1 MVKISVIT
9 VVLNGVTTIEQT
21 IRSVLTQDYAN
32 LEYIII
38 DGGSTDG
45 TLDIVKKYDS
55 SLSFWVSEK
64 DRGIYSAMNK
74 GLQHATG
81 EYVAFLN
88 SDDWYE
94 YGVVR
99 EIANFIDLTSADVV
113 YGDYNRVAPDGQ
125 KTLIPALP
133 LDYINISIPFCHQ
146 SVFMRRQNGLY
157 FDERYKIASDY
168 KMLLELYGSGKD
180 FRYYPYSIANF
191 RSGGAAD
198 LNDYYTDLEIY
209 DIAAGELAKS
219 VCSSLIYGEMVLE
232 RASRSKLF
240 LDLQEGRNYWLLKKY
255 LDDSIP
261 SNEDI
266 IVFGVGDLYRKF
278 SGFIQDQIDRVKYFV
293 DNDQKKR
300 GKNICGKV
308 IKSPQA
314 LMIEKDCSV
323 LILNERYTDDIQRQ
337 LEEMNLGDR
346 IRIINYISMKNC
358 FWKNERETVLSMLF
372 ERYDNIRKL
381 WNRMNSF

>member
-1 MVKISVIT
+1 MVKISIIT

-21 IRSVLTQDYAN
+21 IRSVLSQDYAN

-45 TLDIVKKYDS
+45 TLDIVKEYDS
-55 SLSFWVSEK
+55 SLSYWASEK

-74 GLQHATG
+74 GLKHATG

-94 YGVVR
+94 HGVVR
-99 EIANFIDLTSADVV
+99 RVASFIDLTNADVV
-113 YGDYNRVAPDGQ
+113 YGDYYRVASNGQ
-125 KTLIPALP
+125 KTIISALP
-133 LDYINISIPFCHQ
+133 LDYFNIGIPFCHQ

-157 FDERYKIASDY
+157 FDERYKIAADY

-180 FRYYPYSIANF
+180 FRYYPYAIANF
-191 RSGGAAD
+191 RSGGVAD
-198 LNDYYTDLEIY
+198 LNGYYTDLEIY
-209 DIAAGELAKS
+209 DIAAGELSKS
-219 VCSSLIYGEMVLE
+219 VGSSLVYGEMILE
-232 RASRSKLF
+232 RASRSKVF
-240 LDLQEGRNYWLLKKY
+240 LDLQEGCNYGLLKKY

-261 SNEDI
+261 LHEDI

-293 DNDQKKR
+293 DNDSTKR
-300 GKNICGKV
+300 GKCICGRV
-308 IKSPQA
+308 IELPQA
-314 LMIEKDCSV
+314 LMREKDCSV
-323 LILNERYTDDIQRQ
+323 IILNERYSDSIQEQ

-346 IRIINYISMKNC
+346 IRIISYRSIRNT
-358 FWKNERETVLSMLF
+358 FWKEERETVLSMLF